1 MHIIFLQ
8 FNSYYKNNQI
18 ALFAQNDVI
27 GEIHRHFMLVINIC
41 IKKVFRFPVVRLR
54 SKHNHFCRDRRMLWK
69 FIALYSLNTGILQV
83 DSIIQV

>member
-1 MHIIFLQ
+1 MHITFLK
-8 FNSYYKNNQI
+8 FDSFYKNNQI

-54 SKHNHFCRDRRMLWK
+54 SKQNHFCRDRRILWI
-69 FIALYSLNTGILQV
+69 FIALQSLNTGNLQV
-83 DSIIQV
+83 D